1 VQPDSIAESKVRLS
15 DLKRFAL
22 EKLPEGPLRDDI
34 LSQPDE
40 VSSSEYL
47 TDCRVWL
54 RLARAGG

>member
-1 VQPDSIAESKVRLS
+1 MQSGTVEESRVKLS
-15 DLKRFAL
+15 NMKRFAL

-40 VSSSEYL
+40 VSSREYL

>member
-1 VQPDSIAESKVRLS
+1 MPPEIVSTGKVSLS
-15 DLKRFAL
+15 GMKRFAL

-34 LSQPDE
+34 LSQLDE
-40 VSSSEYL
+40 VSSGEYL